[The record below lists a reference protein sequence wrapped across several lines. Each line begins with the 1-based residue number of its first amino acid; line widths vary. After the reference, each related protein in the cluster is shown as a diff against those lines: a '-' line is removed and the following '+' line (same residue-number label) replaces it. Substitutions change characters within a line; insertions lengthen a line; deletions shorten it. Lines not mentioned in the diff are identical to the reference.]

1 MAGHGAASGPS
12 QLPELFAARLALN
25 KLAVTYFAAALVSLM
40 AIFIGFHFTR
50 VLAHKSGLAPRLSIL
65 ATPFLIASRILR
77 RRLLA
82 KAPFLPSVG
91 HAGLALIYVALNI
104 VLTFK
109 PLMNHPALA
118 LLSNIASRT
127 GWLALAN
134 ICLAVFLG
142 LKNTP
147 LGYLTTWSYERLN
160 VIHQIVGYTAMAMT
174 AVHGIAYSVYFIQRG
189 NMARLRVQEEIYG
202 IVAGFTMLTL
212 VIVGFTIRRWYYELF
227 YLVHVSFFVV
237 TMVFIG
243 LHQPETHKHVLI
255 ATGVGAGMWAL
266 DRLLRILRVSL
277 YSFNNQATIHP
288 LPHGGTRIVL
298 RKPPIGAR
306 SGEHCFLWVPSI
318 RSIEMHPFTIAAADP
333 LEFVVASYDGFTRDL
348 HKYAIQNPGASLRA
362 SVEGSYGTFPDPTS
376 YDKVVLIAG
385 GSGASFTVGMALNMI
400 KHANAGSRQ
409 SVVFIWMV
417 KDNAHLEWF
426 SDHLATIRQSLNS
439 SISLYVTRSSRHETG
454 AVNDNALA
462 SATTVYR
469 NRAATFSSSDSS
481 PDTPV
486 DDEKRLAEDRPG
498 RILTRHISDP
508 EKSEHDLELES
519 PTSPG
524 DTSAAGVPRSHQQS
538 TSKLHIHGIPITY
551 ARPDVSALINHAIAQ
566 TPSSQRLLVM
576 GCGPEGLMTQVRNT
590 TAESVRRKGPAVEL
604 HCEQFG
610 W

>member
-50 VLAHKSGLAPRLSIL
+50 ILAHKSGLAPRFSIF
-65 ATPFLIASRILR
+65 ASPFLFASRILR

-91 HAGLALIYVALNI
+91 HAGLALIYVGLNI

-212 VIVGFTIRRWYYELF
+212 VIVGCTIRRWYYELF

-243 LHQPETHKHVLI
+243 LHQPETHKHILI

-298 RKPPIGAR
+298 RKPPIGAS
-306 SGEHCFLWVPSI
+306 SGEHCFLWVPRI
-318 RSIEMHPFTIAAADP
+318 RSVEMHPFTIAAADP

-400 KHANAGSRQ
+400 KHANPGSQQ

-439 SISLYVTRSSRHETG
+439 SIS
-454 AVNDNALA
+454 
-462 SATTVYR
+462 
-469 NRAATFSSSDSS
+469 FS

-498 RILTRHISDP
+498 RVLTRHISDP
-508 EKSEHDLELES
+508 EKSEHDLEPES
-519 PTSPG
+519 PTSPC
-524 DTSAAGVPRSHQQS
+524 DTSAAGAPRPHQQS
-538 TSKLHIHGIPITY
+538 TSELHIHGIPITY
-551 ARPDVSALINHAIAQ
+551 ARPDVSALIHHAIAQ
-566 TPSSQRLLVM
+566 TPSSQQVLVM

>member
-1 MAGHGAASGPS
+1 
-12 QLPELFAARLALN
+12 
-25 KLAVTYFAAALVSLM
+25 M

-50 VLAHKSGLAPRLSIL
+50 ILAYKSGLAPRFSIF
-65 ATPFLIASRILR
+65 ASPFLFASRVLR

-91 HAGLALIYVALNI
+91 HAGLALIYVGLNI

-160 VIHQIVGYTAMAMT
+160 VIHQI
-174 AVHGIAYSVYFIQRG
+174 
-189 NMARLRVQEEIYG
+189 
-202 IVAGFTMLTL
+202 
-212 VIVGFTIRRWYYELF
+212 LF

-243 LHQPETHKHVLI
+243 LHQPETHKHILI

-298 RKPPIGAR
+298 RKPPIGAS
-306 SGEHCFLWVPSI
+306 SGEHCFLWVPRI
-318 RSIEMHPFTIAAADP
+318 RSVEMHPFTIAAADP

-400 KHANAGSRQ
+400 KHANAGSQQ

-417 KDNAHLEWF
+417 KDN
-426 SDHLATIRQSLNS
+426 DHQGTGQGLS
-439 SISLYVTRSSRHETG
+439 VTMPLHPPQPC
-454 AVNDNALA
+454 
-462 SATTVYR
+462 SATAQRHFRPRT
-469 NRAATFSSSDSS
+469 A
-481 PDTPV
+481 PLTPLSMTR
-486 DDEKRLAEDRPG
+486 KRLAEDRPG
-498 RILTRHISDP
+498 RVLTRHISDP
-508 EKSEHDLELES
+508 EKSEHDLEPES
-519 PTSPG
+519 PTSPC
-524 DTSAAGVPRSHQQS
+524 DTSAAGAPRPHQQS
-538 TSKLHIHGIPITY
+538 TSELHIHGIPITY
-551 ARPDVSALINHAIAQ
+551 ARPDISALIHHAIAQ
-566 TPSSQRLLVM
+566 TPSSQRVLVM
-576 GCGPEGLMTQVRNT
+576 GCGPEGLMTEVRNT
-590 TAESVRRKGPAVEL
+590 TAKSVRRKGPAVEL